1 MPRCF
6 RAGLCGGSGL
16 CRTLSGESE
25 KAVSEVTVTFPDPA
39 KAPWPSPIGSTTV
52 ANKNIPDSGFSD
64 DDGSAD
70 PRLAAALTAWAEDRS
85 AVGPVL
91 EALKGI
97 RLLVP
102 VVAVL
107 GEVEEGGQEG
117 GEAPRQGGG
126 GSREGGLRREKTSDM
141 AVPTL
146 KAGDRTAL
154 PAFTST
160 DSLARWDPAARPVA
174 VPLHQAIQ
182 AAAHEKAD
190 TIVLDLAG
198 PVPFELTGPVLLAL
212 AEGRTTTDPLADP
225 AVVEAVRGAVAAE
238 PAVLSA
244 HLGPGRTDGTLALV
258 LEPSAAPAEAALAV
272 ARRIAADETLRAR
285 LVRGLD
291 LALLPAGATLPG
303 EPLYVRR

>member
-1 MPRCF
+1 M
-6 RAGLCGGSGL
+6 
-16 CRTLSGESE
+16 
-25 KAVSEVTVTFPDPA
+25 KAVSVAFR
-39 KAPWPSPIGSTTV
+39 APHKPSSIPPIRSVTV
-52 ANKNIPDSGFSD
+52 ANKNIPDPGYSD

-70 PRLAAALTAWAEDRS
+70 PRLSAALAAWAEDRT

-91 EALKGI
+91 EALKDT

-107 GEVEEGGQEG
+107 GEVEEDEN
-117 GEAPRQGGG
+117 
-126 GSREGGLRREKTSDM
+126 GLRREKTSDM

-146 KAGDRTAL
+146 KAGGRTAL

-174 VPLHQAIQ
+174 VPLHQALR

-190 TIVLDLAG
+190 TVVLDLAG
-198 PVPFELTGPVLLAL
+198 PVAFELTGPALRAL

-225 AVVEAVRGAVAAE
+225 AVREAVRAVVAAE
-238 PAVLSA
+238 PDVVRA
-244 HLGPGRTDGTLALV
+244 HLGPGQADGTLALV
-258 LEPSAAPAEAALAV
+258 LDAAAAPVEAARAV
-272 ARRIAADETLRAR
+272 AGRLAADETLRAR

-291 LALLPAGATLPG
+291 LALLPAGTTPPG
-303 EPLYVRR
+303 EPLYVRG